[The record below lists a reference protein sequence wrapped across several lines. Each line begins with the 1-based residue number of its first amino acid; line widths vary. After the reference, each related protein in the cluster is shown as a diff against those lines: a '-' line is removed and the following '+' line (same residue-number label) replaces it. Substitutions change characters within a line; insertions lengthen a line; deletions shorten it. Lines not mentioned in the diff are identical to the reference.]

1 MLLPRC
7 GRTASALLL
16 AAGLAGCVDIT
27 KSHRTAAQLEPMN
40 AAQTGPGWRRAGH
53 VYCILGWLGIWS
65 RGMDVIASRAQS
77 ELGVHAI
84 SLGNPEWRKLAKY
97 IRTEYEAGRL
107 NEPLV
112 LVGHSIGADD
122 QVRVARA
129 LHEGN
134 VPVNL
139 LLLIDPTVPPHIPPN
154 VIRCVNLYKSHPL
167 SDPVPAFRGVRVI
180 ADDPNRT
187 TVENVNLRRTDV
199 GFDTSVI
206 NHFNIAKV
214 RGLQDMVLAEIAKTC
229 PLRSPRSPAAP
240 AAQSASPSTQAQ
252 SQQEPQVQTEP
263 E

>member
-1 MLLPRC
+1 MFTA
-7 GRTASALLL
+7 RTFRTTFVLVLVTA
-16 AAGLAGCVDIT
+16 LAGCVDIT
-27 KSHRTAAQLEPMN
+27 QSHRTAAQLEPMG
-40 AAQTGPGWRRAGH
+40 AAQTGTGWRRAGH

-65 RGMDVIASRAQS
+65 RGMDVIATRAQE

-97 IRTEYEAGRL
+97 IRGEYEAGRL

-129 LHEGN
+129 LNAGN
-134 VPVNL
+134 VPVDL

-154 VIRCVNLYKSHPL
+154 VIRCVNLYKSHPVT
-167 SDPVPAFRGVRVI
+167 DPVPAFRGVRVI

-187 TVENVNLRRTDV
+187 LVENVNLRRTPVDFDV
-199 GFDTSVI
+199 GPI
-206 NHFNIAKV
+206 NHFNIAKIAGV
-214 RGLQDMVLAEIAKTC
+214 QDMVLKEIAKTC
-229 PLRSPRSPAAP
+229 PLRSSTARSPAA
-240 AAQSASPSTQAQ
+240 AQSQRAPEAQ
-252 SQQEPQVQTEP
+252 SQQGPQVQTDP

>member
-1 MLLPRC
+1 M
-7 GRTASALLL
+7 ASARVVRLTCVSVLC
-16 AAGLAGCVDIT
+16 AALIGCVDIT
-27 KSHRTAAQLEPMN
+27 QSHRTAAQLEPMQP
-40 AAQTGPGWRRAGH
+40 AQTGGEWRRSGH

-65 RGMDVIASRAQS
+65 RGMDAIATRAES

-97 IRTEYEAGRL
+97 ITTEYQAGRL

-129 LHEGN
+129 LKVAN
-134 VPVNL
+134 VPVDL

-167 SDPVPAFRGVRVI
+167 SDPLPAFRGVRVI
-180 ADDPNRT
+180 ADDPAKT
-187 TVENVNLRRTDV
+187 QVENVNLRRTPVD
-199 GFDTSVI
+199 FDIGQI
-206 NHFNIAKV
+206 NHFNIAKMEGV
-214 RGLQDMVLAEIAKTC
+214 QNMVLKEIAKSY
-229 PLRSPRSPAAP
+229 PPRSRSFQAAP
-240 AAQSASPSTQAQ
+240 EAASQPPPQAQ
-252 SQQEPQVQTEP
+252 AEP

>member
-1 MLLPRC
+1 MSRRL
-7 GRTASALLL
+7 AFALLVC
-16 AAGLAGCVDIT
+16 AALTGCVDIT
-27 KSHRTAAQLEPMN
+27 NSHRTAAQLEPMR
-40 AAQTGPGWRRAGH
+40 AGQTGWRRAGH

-65 RGMDVIASRAQS
+65 RGMDVIATRAS
-77 ELGVHAI
+77 TELGVHAI

-97 IRTEYEAGRL
+97 IRTEHEAGRL
-107 NEPLV
+107 DEPLV

-129 LHEGN
+129 LSEGN
-134 VPVNL
+134 VPVDL

-167 SDPVPAFRGVRVI
+167 TDPVPAFRGVRVI

-187 TVENVNLRRTDV
+187 TIENVNLRRTAVD
-199 GFDTSVI
+199 FDTAQI
-206 NHFNIAKV
+206 NHFNIAKI

-229 PLRSPRSPAAP
+229 PLRR
-240 AAQSASPSTQAQ
+240 AQPQPEAQAQ
-252 SQQEPQVQTEP
+252 VKTEP